1 MSCNYHFKNY
11 DHTESSWWQRMMDT
25 CQHSKSNPGRGPSRW
40 REPTSTVTD
49 KCGHLRAQFGSKV
62 HRFMKRTA
70 ALAQVPNIA
79 LVSPHHSSVAAAVVY
94 GLEAFFPFF
103 FFCIDVPFWL
113 QINNNPAGHELKW
126 VNTHA
131 LTCSSVDWA
140 PSHSIISCQT
150 PTPGQKESTCS
161 CSALVGC
168 YLVTAPSIC
177 LPSHVPS
184 QRPQQPSYRHPHSQ
198 RWQRPGFWPRLPCWS
213 RLWIKGYISVELI
226 MRTCTCQAQ
235 YWPGDKKT
243 AGCMSTCLIRLCQQE
258 ILLQPQRCNC
268 CARRSGF
275 QTTDCWRRCR
285 KPLSPMRCVRG
296 NRQHPPSCCIPI
308 TEALSPRLEVALGC
322 QSSSFSSTKLNSYK
336 VWRPWMACRFFGRCF
351 WPGAQMLQMF
361 QSVAITIEV
370 QTQLNR

>member
-1 MSCNYHFKNY
+1 MWSP
-11 DHTESSWWQRMMDT
+11 E
-25 CQHSKSNPGRGPSRW
+25 GPIW
-40 REPTSTVTD
+40 I
-49 KCGHLRAQFGSKV
+49 KG
-62 HRFMKRTA
+62 
-70 ALAQVPNIA
+70 AQVHEKNSSFSA
-79 LVSPHHSSVAAAVVY
+79 STQYSASVSPSQLSCSSC
-94 GLEAFFPFF
+94 GLWSGGFFSFF

-113 QINNNPAGHELKW
+113 QINNNPAVKVSEY
-126 VNTHA
+126 
-131 LTCSSVDWA
+131 TCADVFLCR
-140 PSHSIISCQT
+140 SIISCQT

-184 QRPQQPSYRHPHSQ
+184 QRPQQPSHRHPHSQ